1 MGSLMD
7 SITSASAR
15 ADVFK
20 QVVMSSISDRANVA
34 LLEQRLNP
42 RDLEAVIKQM
52 GILYYF
58 DAQHP
63 SGHYLLDLS
72 EQTHFDLA
80 GQLMVINAG
89 ALARDRACARWLIAA
104 SAGLRNSRK
113 TSNGYPDLSQS
124 SNFMCPRPRTGTLLR
139 LTSHWQVLPQ
149 LSFGWKPVHHDG
161 FLEIAQ
167 ERFVLGSSRG
177 RRNDDRATQLQILEL
192 FYCSKRCF

>member
-20 QVVMSSISDRANVA
+20 QVVMSSISDRANVS

-72 EQTHFDLA
+72 EQTHYDLA

-89 ALARDRACARWLIAA
+89 ALARDVRVPAGSLLQVQACA
-104 SAGLRNSRK
+104 
-113 TSNGYPDLSQS
+113 TP
-124 SNFMCPRPRTGTLLR
+124 
-139 LTSHWQVLPQ
+139 
-149 LSFGWKPVHHDG
+149 
-161 FLEIAQ
+161 
-167 ERFVLGSSRG
+167 G
-177 RRNDDRATQLQILEL
+177 RRATVTPISASPATSCAPPPHWHSAAPHVALAGTSATAVWMET
-192 FYCSKRCF
+192 CSS

>member
-20 QVVMSSISDRANVA
+20 QVVMSSISDRANVS

-52 GILYYF
+52 GSLYYF

-89 ALARDRACARWLIAA
+89 ASALRWHVTCVCRRPIAA

-124 SNFMCPRPRTGTLLR
+124 SNFMCPAPALALCCASRRTGRYFRNCR
-139 LTSHWQVLPQ
+139 LDGNLFIMTGFWRLP
-149 LSFGWKPVHHDG
+149 KK
-161 FLEIAQ
+161 
-167 ERFVLGSSRG
+167 GSSRG

-192 FYCSKRCF
+192 FECSKHCF